1 MNFAHQELLWLAL
14 LALPELALGLRRSP
28 ILRASLQDL
37 AGPGRRAR
45 AGRTFAALSA
55 VGSVSAAL
63 FVVAAALAM
72 AGPSWGERGAPTERR
87 GLEAAVVLD
96 VSRSMMATDQKTT
109 RLETAKALVTG
120 LLRGG
125 AAVGRGQGA
134 EDEGLSFSL
143 IATKGASVLLVPMT
157 EDAFAFEEALGY
169 ATPDTTTAA
178 GTNLESGIRE
188 GLSSFTHSGAEGRI
202 LFIFSDGGELSG
214 SSRRA
219 CEDAAAARVR
229 LVVVG
234 VGSDE
239 PVLVPGP
246 DAVPLATPKGPVK
259 SARDAPRLKALAALA
274 GGTYLDASDP
284 HTAAALAA
292 ELKAARRGG
301 TRIEYHRVDRAGL
314 FAFLALAFLVSA
326 ILAKLL
332 STRGART

>member
-14 LALPELALGLRRSP
+14 LALPELALGFRRMP
-28 ILRASLQDL
+28 ILRAALEDL
-37 AGPGRRAR
+37 AGPDRRAR
-45 AGRTFAALSA
+45 AGRIFAALSA

-96 VSRSMMATDQKTT
+96 VSRSMMATDHKVS
-109 RLETAKALVTG
+109 RLETAKGLVSS
-120 LLRGG
+120 LLRGAG
-125 AAVGRGQGA
+125 T

-157 EDAFAFEEALGY
+157 EDAFAFEEALDY
-169 ATPDTTTAA
+169 ATPDTSTAV
-178 GTNLESGIRE
+178 GTDLESGIRS
-188 GLSSFTHSGAEGRI
+188 GLASFTHSGAEGRI
-202 LFIFSDGGELSG
+202 LFLFSDGGELSG

-219 CEDAAAARVR
+219 VEDAAAARVR

-234 VGSDE
+234 VGSDA

-246 DAVPLATPKGPVK
+246 DGSPLATSKGPVK
-259 SARDAPRLKALAALA
+259 SARDAPRLKALAVLA
-274 GGTYLDASDP
+274 GGPYLDASDP
-284 HTAAALAA
+284 HTTAALAA

-301 TRIEYHRVDRAGL
+301 TRIEYRRVDRAGL
-314 FAFLALAFLVSA
+314 FSLLALAFLVSA